1 MSAGIARNMPTG
13 GSWRALAEEAIHVKM
28 MERTAGEDY
37 VSEISGQKL
46 SNR

>member
-28 MERTAGEDY
+28 MERTAGEH
-37 VSEISGQKL
+37 VSEISDRKL